1 MEDMEQWK
9 PDKVLTNWKPSR
21 ELTQWKPHRLLTQWK
36 PKKQRNNNVITVKK
50 HR

>member
-1 MEDMEQWK
+1 MEQWK